1 MKWVLAGLIAATLG
15 WTGQARAQEKPP
27 EPEGYRTDNYRAPV
41 AATLAGARV
50 LATEQADEIWRSG
63 SAAFID
69 VLPRPPKPP
78 NLPAGTIW
86 RDKPRFNIPGSIWL
100 PDTGYGALAPA
111 TEDYL
116 RDGLA
121 RASGGNNAKLLVFY
135 CQADCWMS
143 WNAAKR
149 ALSYGYSNVAWYPE
163 GTDGWQRANLPLAD
177 SQPEPRAR
185 EAGSLP
191 H

>member
-1 MKWVLAGLIAATLG
+1 MRWTLASVFTAALALTGLAC
-15 WTGQARAQEKPP
+15 AQENPP
-27 EPEGYRTDNYRAPV
+27 EPPGYRTDNYRAPV
-41 AATLAGARV
+41 PTTLAGARF
-50 LATEQADEIWRSG
+50 LATEQAEAIWRSG
-63 SAAFID
+63 SGVFID

-78 NLPAGTIW
+78 NLPPGTIW

-100 PDTGYGALAPA
+100 PDTGYGTLATA

-116 RDGLA
+116 RKGLA
-121 RASGGNNAKLLVFY
+121 HASGGDNARLLVIY

-163 GTDGWQRANLPLAD
+163 GTDGWQRANLPLTD
-177 SQPEPRAR
+177 SQPQPQT
-185 EAGSLP
+185 GW
-191 H
+191 